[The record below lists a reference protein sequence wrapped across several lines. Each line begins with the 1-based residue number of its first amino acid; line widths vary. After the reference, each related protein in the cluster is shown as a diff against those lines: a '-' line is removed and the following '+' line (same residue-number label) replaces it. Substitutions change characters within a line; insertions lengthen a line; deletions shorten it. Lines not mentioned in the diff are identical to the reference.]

1 MKLDMHSLGSVVEK
15 VRSKNA
21 GPFIITI
28 DIFCKRGEIYRKIET
43 SLNKKFLSKY
53 LNVKEGSIKIYL
65 IDNLKVVKVS
75 IDRLFIQGSRFDR
88 DIHGAQLANLI
99 SELMIE

>member
-1 MKLDMHSLGSVVEK
+1 M
-15 VRSKNA
+15 
-21 GPFIITI
+21 
-28 DIFCKRGEIYRKIET
+28 
-43 SLNKKFLSKY
+43 
-53 LNVKEGSIKIYL
+53 KEGSIKIHL

-75 IDRLFIQGSRFDR
+75 VDRLFIQGSRFDR

>member
-1 MKLDMHSLGSVVEK
+1 MHSLGSIVEK

-28 DIFCKRGEIYRKIET
+28 DIFCKREPVYKKIKT
-43 SLNKKFLSKY
+43 KLTTKFLYKH
-53 LNVKEGSIKIYL
+53 LNVVEGSIKIYHV
-65 IDNLKVVKVS
+65 DNLKVVKISV
-75 IDRLFIQGSRFDR
+75 DRFFTQGSRFDR

-99 SELMIE
+99 SELMVE

>member
-28 DIFCKRGEIYRKIET
+28 DIFANERRYTEKLRQALIRNFCQ
-43 SLNKKFLSKY
+43 
-53 LNVKEGSIKIYL
+53 SI
-65 IDNLKVVKVS
+65 
-75 IDRLFIQGSRFDR
+75 
-88 DIHGAQLANLI
+88 
-99 SELMIE
+99 

>member
-28 DIFCKRGEIYRKIET
+28 DIFCKLEEIYRKIEA

-53 LNVKEGSIKIYL
+53 LNLKEGSIKIYL

-75 IDRLFIQGSRFDR
+75 VDRLFIQGSRFDR

-99 SELMIE
+99 SELTIE